1 MRRGLTIALA
11 LTVICG
17 LSVAPALAGPG
28 CGGAKKAEGSKS
40 TGCAKTCETG
50 AFPTM
55 VMMVADKSYQCP
67 MAAQQ
72 AAEQAGS
79 RIIYA
84 VDTER
89 FDDKNKAMEA
99 LAAASE
105 SYAEKFLTI
114 GCVLDGKMVY
124 CCDKTAGD
132 KITAGGRTCGMKA
145 KTDAE
150 GSDKQGYARKASAED
165 KGSTCQGRGVKAGE
179 QGKAA
184 CDKSKCNKFVVA
196 GRNFDSW
203 DDAVKA
209 RDAARAAAAKVKLA
223 YLVDGQTITSDEG
236 ICPNAKA
243 AGKVQFIV
251 NEEKT
256 DSEAN
261 ARVLL
266 AKSKCAAA
274 QNALNEATAK
284 L

>member
-11 LTVICG
+11 LMVICG

-28 CGGAKKAEGSKS
+28 CGGAKQAEGSQRAS
-40 TGCAKTCETG
+40 CAKSCETG

-55 VMMVADKSYQCP
+55 VMMVGDKGYQCP
-67 MAAQQ
+67 MAARQ

-79 RIIYA
+79 KIVYA
-84 VDTER
+84 VDTQR
-89 FDDKNKAMEA
+89 FDDKNKAVEA

-114 GCVLDGKMVY
+114 GCLVDGKMEY
-124 CCDKTAGD
+124 CCSKTVGD
-132 KITAGGRTCGMKA
+132 KKTGDGRTCGTKS
-145 KTDAE
+145 KSGRE
-150 GSDKQGYARKASAED
+150 CSDKQGYARKAGAED
-165 KGSTCQGRGVKAGE
+165 KGSTCRGYGTKTGD

-184 CDKSKCNKFVVA
+184 CDRSKCNKFVVA
-196 GRNFDSW
+196 GRSFDNW

-209 RDAARAAAAKVKLA
+209 RDAAREAAAKVKLT
-223 YLVDGQTITSDEG
+223 YLVDGRTVDSDEE
-236 ICPNAKA
+236 ICPKAKA
-243 AGKVQFIV
+243 AGKVEYMV

-256 DSEAN
+256 ESEAD

-266 AKSKCAAA
+266 AKTKRAAA
-274 QNALNEATAK
+274 QNALNETTAK